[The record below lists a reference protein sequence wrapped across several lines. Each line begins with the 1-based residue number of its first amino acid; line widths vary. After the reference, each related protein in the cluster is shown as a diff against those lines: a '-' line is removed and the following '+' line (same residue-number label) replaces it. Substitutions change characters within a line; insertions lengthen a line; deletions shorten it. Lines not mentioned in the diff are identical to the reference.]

1 MYMAEQAAK
10 QRKSSIQFA
19 AQKSANRRQNKNDVS
34 SKDYVN
40 KAIQSRNIYKDVIR
54 PPFLM
59 PKARTAA
66 QKSANR
72 RRREINTNTHIEV
85 LHLNDIYTLED
96 MSKYLYCVLCFLH
109 N

>member
-1 MYMAEQAAK
+1 MISLMYMAEQAAK

-54 PPFLM
+54 PPLLM
-59 PKARTAA
+59 PKTRTAA

-72 RRREINTNTHIEV
+72 RRNLQIDAEEKLIQIHI
-85 LHLNDIYTLED
+85 LKFFI
-96 MSKYLYCVLCFLH
+96 
-109 N
+109 